1 MTDEDLT
8 RVITDRLE
16 RLRADIVAEIT
27 NKRITASGR
36 TQNSLQ
42 VEQYNGGVRLVAN
55 AGNRAPIPTLEIG
68 RPGGKVP
75 RNFTDIIVEWS
86 RAKGLA
92 WGNDIQR
99 RRIAGAVAWGKIRR
113 VGTDRH
119 LRPENVYSTLVQEAV
134 QDLRGY
140 IMTSID
146 KQIKSNF

>member
-16 RLRADIVAEIT
+16 RLRADIVAGIT